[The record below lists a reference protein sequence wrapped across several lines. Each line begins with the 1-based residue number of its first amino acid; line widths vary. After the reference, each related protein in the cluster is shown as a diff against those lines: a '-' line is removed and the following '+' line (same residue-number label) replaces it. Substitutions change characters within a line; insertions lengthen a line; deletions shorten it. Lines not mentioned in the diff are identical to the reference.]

1 MVELFPTLISSSST
15 SAPAQFRQVF
25 AYERAIS
32 NTMRD
37 ATTSGGSCRDFV
49 KEVVDGEDK
58 YRVTQEGL
66 NKIAFYSVFSTS
78 KSPAPPSPVTET
90 VTESSG
96 SRRISCNSN
105 TNNNSSSSSSSSS
118 STNNDTTQSTAS
130 PSAVNNL
137 PASFYTGD
145 DIQYPNASRPA
156 VGEKRKVS
164 PVNIVAN
171 PRNAKR
177 NGNHSSYQ
185 QLDDDANASDE
196 IEEENSRG
204 NKMDI
209 VDDESSRQK
218 RSEMSR
224 ELLSLTENELND
236 LIIPSQLYGA
246 SKPVEQRDLKTGR
259 FIRCYVSLTAAAAAS
274 GICRKKIASCCSGLD
289 NTTPFKWVY
298 RKLSDRSRKDTGTTT
313 ITSISTSILP
323 YSRIFFSVGGLI
335 LE

>member
-25 AYERAIS
+25 AYERTIS
-32 NTMRD
+32 NTLRD
-37 ATTSGGSCRDFV
+37 ATTSSGSCRDFV

-78 KSPAPPSPVTET
+78 KSPAPPSPVTKT

-96 SRRISCNSN
+96 SRRISG
-105 TNNNSSSSSSSSS
+105 NNNSNSNS
-118 STNNDTTQSTAS
+118 STNDTAHSTTS
-130 PSAVNNL
+130 PPSSNNH
-137 PASFYTGD
+137 PANFYTGD
-145 DIQYPNASRPA
+145 DIEYPNASRPA

-171 PRNAKR
+171 TIAAKK
-177 NGNHSSYQ
+177 NWNHNSYQ
-185 QLDDDANASDE
+185 QLDDDANANDE
-196 IEEENSRG
+196 IEAEGNRG

-209 VDDESSRQK
+209 VDDESNRQK
-218 RSEMSR
+218 KSEVSR
-224 ELLSLTENELND
+224 ELLSLTEKGLND

-246 SKPVEQRDLKTGR
+246 GKPVEQRDLKTGR

-274 GICRKKIASCCSGLD
+274 GICRKKIASCCSGLE

-298 RKLSDRSRKDTGTTT
+298 RKLADRSRKDTGTIT
-313 ITSISTSILP
+313 ITSIIILP
-323 YSRIFFSVGGLI
+323 YSKIKWTIF
-335 LE
+335 

>member
-1 MVELFPTLISSSST
+1 MSDITLQMVEIFPTLISSSST

-25 AYERAIS
+25 AYERSIS
-32 NTMRD
+32 NTLRD
-37 ATTSGGSCRDFV
+37 ATTSSGSCRDFV
-49 KEVVDGEDK
+49 KEVVDGEDR
-58 YRVTQEGL
+58 YRVTHEGF
-66 NKIAFYSVFSTS
+66 NKIAFYSVFSVS

-96 SRRISCNSN
+96 SRRISGNNNS
-105 TNNNSSSSSSSSS
+105 NNNSSSNS
-118 STNNDTTQSTAS
+118 NNINDTTHSTTS

-137 PASFYTGD
+137 PANFYTGD
-145 DIQYPNASRPA
+145 DIQYPSASRPA

-171 PRNAKR
+171 LSNAKR
-177 NGNHSSYQ
+177 NRNHSIYQ
-185 QLDDDANASDE
+185 QCDTNDDNDNDE
-196 IEEENSRG
+196 VEEENSSG

-209 VDDESSRQK
+209 VDDENSK
-218 RSEMSR
+218 RKKSEMSR
-224 ELLSLTENELND
+224 ELLSLTDNGLND

-298 RKLSDRSRKDTGTTT
+298 RKLSDRSRKDTGI
-313 ITSISTSILP
+313 ITSRSTSILP
-323 YSRIFFSVGGLI
+323 
-335 LE
+335 